1 MGKIIRLSI
10 ILAIITLISSF
21 GLAKLYQVTKPQIE
35 LIKKQKLNDAL
46 KIVLPE
52 AGDIVAVS
60 QQIPVKDPSGKV
72 VAHNEIVEFYIG
84 YKDQS
89 HSDITGYAMKAIK
102 AGFETK
108 IETIV
113 GINGE
118 GVIQKIKIIDQ
129 KETPGLGARCVED
142 QPVNPDKKVWTTE
155 QFIGKTRDQMKVDKD
170 GGEIT
175 SITGAT
181 ITSRAVTAS
190 IKEALDNVL
199 AKIQTADSLESNITE
214 NSGE

>member
-1 MGKIIRLSI
+1 MGKIIRLSV
-10 ILAIITLISSF
+10 ILTIITLISSF

-35 LIKKQKLNDAL
+35 LIKKQKVNDAL
-46 KIVLPE
+46 KLVLPE
-52 AGDIVAVS
+52 AGDIVPVS
-60 QQIPVKDPSGKV
+60 RQIPIKDPSGQI
-72 VAHNEIVEFYIG
+72 VAHNEIVEYYIG
-84 YKDQS
+84 YKNET
-89 HSDITGYAMKAIK
+89 HGEITGYAIK
-102 AGFETK
+102 AVKSGYETN

-113 GINGE
+113 GINRE

-129 KETPGLGARCVED
+129 KETPGLGARCIEN

-155 QFIGKTRDQMKVDKD
+155 QFVGKTRDQMKVDKD

-190 IKEALDNVL
+190 IKEALDHVL
-199 AKIQTADSLESNITE
+199 KKIQPADSLESNITE
-214 NSGE
+214 NIGE